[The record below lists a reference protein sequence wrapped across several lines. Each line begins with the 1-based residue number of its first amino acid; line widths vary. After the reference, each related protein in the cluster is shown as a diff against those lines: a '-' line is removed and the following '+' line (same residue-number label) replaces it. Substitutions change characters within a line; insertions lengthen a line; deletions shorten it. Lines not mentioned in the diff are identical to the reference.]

1 MRSLKKCKVIRNNG
15 ENGFYTGFQGQ
26 RDSQMFQGGSQA
38 SYTSDLC
45 INENEM
51 RRETNNWIICD
62 YIYSEDSA
70 MRLPKDAGR
79 APSEL

>member
-1 MRSLKKCKVIRNNG
+1 MRNEIDFHTDS
-15 ENGFYTGFQGQ
+15 QGQ
-26 RDSQMFQGGSQA
+26 RDSQTFQGGSQA

-51 RRETNNWIICD
+51 RRETNNGIICD